1 MMFDPL
7 MIRILFF
14 NVLLLGTCGYAILR
28 GGAPERIT
36 GWLLLAATVL
46 TPLAARGLAVRYVQA
61 EVGIFVV
68 DLALLAALVVV
79 ALKADRFWPL
89 VLAAMQLDTTAVH
102 ILKLVDADLIRIT
115 YALMIAM
122 WSYPMQ
128 IILAVATLRHR
139 RRLAQFGED
148 RSWSLA
154 LNRMSGETFDVARY
168 DNAAHHG
175 HGPWGSRGGDQR
187 AERDQG

>member
-7 MIRILFF
+7 MIRILVF
-14 NVLLLGTCGYAILR
+14 NLLLVGSCAYAILR

-36 GWLLLAATVL
+36 GWLLIGATIL
-46 TPLAARGLAVRYVQA
+46 TPLAARGLSTRYVQA
-61 EVGIFVV
+61 ELGIFLV
-68 DLALLAALVVV
+68 DLVLLVALVII

-139 RRLAQFGED
+139 RRLVQFGED
-148 RSWSLA
+148 RAWSLA
-154 LNRMSGETFDVARY
+154 LHQMSGETADVARY
-168 DNAAHHG
+168 DNVAQPG
-175 HGPWGSRGGDQR
+175 HGPWGSHGGDRR

>member
-1 MMFDPL
+1 MFDPL
-7 MIRILFF
+7 MIRIILF
-14 NVLLLGTCGYAILR
+14 NLLLLGSCGYAILR

-46 TPLAARGLAVRYVQA
+46 TPLAAHGLSMRYVQA

-102 ILKLVDADLIRIT
+102 ILKMVDADLIRIT

-128 IILAVATLRHR
+128 IILAVATVRHR

-148 RSWSLA
+148 RAWSLA

-168 DNAAHHG
+168 DKFDQPG
-175 HGPWGSRGGDQR
+175 RGPWGSRGGDNHT
-187 AERDQG
+187 ERDQG